1 VAWGRWPTAG
11 RIESLYDNAVR
22 FVMDGP
28 LTWQDF
34 WQTTQGERDRI
45 TRACNRRAAEIERS
59 RRG

>member
-1 VAWGRWPTAG
+1 
-11 RIESLYDNAVR
+11 
-22 FVMDGP
+22 MDGP